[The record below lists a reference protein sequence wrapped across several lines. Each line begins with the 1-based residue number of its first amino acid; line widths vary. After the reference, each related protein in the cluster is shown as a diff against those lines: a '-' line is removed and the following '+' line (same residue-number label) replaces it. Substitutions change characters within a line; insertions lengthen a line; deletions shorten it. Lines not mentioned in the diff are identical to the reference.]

1 MITIEQEPQK
11 ITLTSVSEAFE
22 YLQKNLKEDLKLDD
36 DELEELEND
45 ENLYTIGLDS
55 ISMTDLTSRW
65 KRELGIEVKNTD
77 FLREPTLKSW
87 AAFLIE
93 KINEQQSPSS
103 SNETTFQ
110 LYKTNEEQRFERFK
124 LGDIQ
129 NAYLIGR
136 NAELPWGGISC
147 YGYFEMNT
155 KDLNINLLELAVND
169 LVKRHEML
177 RVRVDENGFQKIL
190 PEMTYSLP
198 VYKLEHNPNL
208 QNHLTDI
215 RAQMANQIIPLNT
228 PLFDLRVSEMNNKE
242 WRIHFGM
249 DFIASDALSLRLFW
263 RDLSILYAQRL
274 ENSSGKTPMPEIK
287 ASFRDYLQYIELRKK
302 TDRYEADK
310 TYWLSRI
317 ENLPAPPK
325 LPVKKQINEYG
336 HTAKEFTHFEKT
348 FEKEQWEKFCK
359 HAAHKKLT
367 PTAALMSLFSEVLS
381 AWGAGQHFGL
391 MLTVFERDAVH
402 PDIDKVIGDF
412 THLSLL
418 EVNNLQRSV
427 GENAQALQWQM
438 QEDLE
443 HKSFSALEVVKE
455 LNRANP
461 KANLF
466 YPVVFTSALGLSKD
480 ENDLGDAT
488 VFGEIGYSSS
498 QTPQVWLDSQVM
510 TKNGNMV
517 VAWDVLNT
525 IFLNGL
531 AAEMFEA
538 YTNLIETAVQ
548 EVSFWESTL
557 DDLRPGHQ
565 RYLHGLVNQT
575 QYSYPESLLHEQI
588 LEQAKEEPNRVA
600 IVFKE
605 KSYTYQQL
613 VEKANHIST
622 LLQQN
627 NIQKGARIVVQM
639 QKSFES
645 IAVILGIVQYGASY
659 IPMSHNNPQARTV
672 EIIQQAEAQGFITD
686 QEFKTDEIQT
696 KNFLHLRDSDITWEK
711 VDFKQPV
718 ILPEDTAYIIFT
730 SGSTGKPKGVVIT
743 HKAANN
749 TILDVNK
756 RFGVTQ
762 DDAVLGLSAYSFDL
776 SVYDIFGILGIG
788 GKLVIPT
795 EEERIDPKIWKSL
808 IIEHKVTLWNTV
820 PALFNILLDSI
831 SEQNNITLEKVF
843 LSGDWIPLSTFD
855 RMKKL
860 LPKANLISMGGAT
873 EASIWSNFYEVKQI
887 KEDWSSIPYGYP
899 LSNQEF
905 YILDESGRP
914 CPTFVKGKLH
924 IAGKGLAVAYWG
936 REDLTQKAF
945 YVHPTLNIRLYDT
958 GDYGQYIEE
967 GIIEFLGRKDDQLK
981 INGYRIE
988 IAEIQMAFQKCN
1000 PNLDP
1005 VILPIGEKA
1014 ANKKLVAYVKTTV
1027 ETFSE
1032 SDLKKQ
1038 LANYL
1043 PPYIIPDSIIALAD
1057 YPVTSNGKI
1066 DRNKLIQ
1073 QATEQSSSRSE
1084 KSGAKKENKDS
1095 KKQYGLIHPVLKV
1108 VREVFDLPELNEQD
1122 QFSELGISSI
1132 DIIRLANQLETS
1144 FLDRPAVGDMVR
1156 LDSTAELIDYYE
1168 EKNIRFE
1175 EVAPVNAQLVSGDI
1189 QPIPSQFLLYTP
1201 EQMKYLNELKL
1212 IDKLDDR
1219 QLYKKS
1225 RIAKRK
1231 DLASNNRI
1239 SLAEIKSPDL
1249 YSQWR
1254 KSYRSF
1260 IDKTISFEEFKGYLN
1275 LCSAQALDQK
1285 QRFNYASSGGIYPVQ
1300 IYLTVFKNK
1309 VENVKEGYYYFD
1321 PYSQEL
1327 VLISDENS
1335 ISPTQLNFNHEWLDQ
1350 GAFAVHMVAD
1360 MEAVYPVYQKESL
1373 KFCMLE
1379 GGLISQLLEADGVH
1393 YNVGSCQLGG
1403 YDFEQIRA
1411 HLKLSVQHF
1420 YIHTLIAGA
1429 IDFQSEK
1436 TIMLK
1441 ERESLEWQKHT
1452 AILNS
1457 LIASCDQKEVQ
1468 LWVEEDKLK
1477 FKAPEGALDNE
1488 LLEKLKSNKAY
1499 LIAYLQSETYKTD
1512 QKRYER
1518 FELTPIQSA
1527 FLMGRDANFELGN
1540 VGSHYYSELKWPN
1553 LDVQKLE
1560 KVVHH
1565 IIGLHDALRTV
1576 IYEDGTQR
1584 VLPGQPEYQIKISN
1598 ENPAEIRNQRSHH
1611 KYRLGQWPM
1620 FHFEVSQPDTADT
1633 ILHLSV
1639 DLLLLDAWS
1648 ADLLMREI
1656 IKAYQDQDVKKPA
1669 YTFKQY
1675 IADEKK
1681 WHIEHP
1687 QFIQKAETYWAS
1699 KLNDIPAGPSL
1710 PFKKPLSE
1718 IEQPQFRR
1726 YKFAVSDE
1734 AIEILN
1740 TKAAQYKLSAT
1751 AVFATV
1757 FSKLLSQWS
1766 GGKALTLNMTLFNRL
1781 GLHPDVN
1788 EVMGDFTNVALI
1800 SYFPEDKATFLQEAT
1815 AIQEQIWQ
1823 AVEHR
1828 AKNGLEVLRSL
1839 NKNNPGKAVMPVVY
1853 TSLLSSESA
1862 AIENNFFPEGVKEV
1876 YAVSQTPQV
1885 VIDHQIYRRGDEYL
1899 INLDVVEEAFDLQQL
1914 EEIIGLYEAWLH
1926 QIVKAE
1932 NWEIQLHSI
1941 SFKNQLLKTNID

>member
-1 MITIEQEPQK
+1 MTTIEQIPQK
-11 ITLTSVSEAFE
+11 ITLKNISEAFE
-22 YLQKNLKEDLKLDD
+22 YLQKNLMEELKLDK
-36 DELEELEND
+36 DELEELEDD
-45 ENLYTIGLDS
+45 ENLYTLGLDS

-77 FLREPTLKSW
+77 FLREPTLESW

-93 KINEQQSPSS
+93 KIEEQNNPTSS
-103 SNETTFQ
+103 GDATLQ
-110 LYKTNEEQRFERFK
+110 LYQNDEKHRFERFK
-124 LGDIQ
+124 LGEIQ
-129 NAYLIGR
+129 NAYLVGR

-155 KDLNINLLELAVND
+155 KDLNLNALQLAVNA

-190 PEMTYSLP
+190 PEMTYTLP
-198 VYKLEHNPNL
+198 VYKLENNPNL
-208 QNHLTDI
+208 QNHLVSI
-215 RAQMANQIIPLNT
+215 REQMANQIMQLHN

-263 RDLSILYAQRL
+263 RDLSILYSQQI
-274 ENSSGKTPMPEIK
+274 ENTTVKIPMPEIK
-287 ASFRDYLQYIELRKK
+287 ASFRDYLQYVELRKK
-302 TDRYEADK
+302 SDRYEGDK
-310 TYWLSRI
+310 AYWLGRI
-317 ENLPAPPK
+317 NNLPAPPK
-325 LPVKKQINEYG
+325 LPVKKQISEYG
-336 HTAKEFTHFEKT
+336 HTAKEFTHFEQT
-348 FEKEQWEKFCK
+348 FEKEQWDKFCK
-359 HAAHKKLT
+359 HAAQKKLT
-367 PTAALMSLFSEVLS
+367 PTAALMSIFSEVLS

-391 MLTVFERDAVH
+391 MLTVFERDPVH

-418 EVNNLQRSV
+418 SVNCLKRTV

-443 HKSFSALEVVKE
+443 HKSFSAIEVVKE
-455 LNRANP
+455 LNRVNP
-461 KANLF
+461 SADLF

-480 ENDLGDAT
+480 ENDLGDPS
-488 VFGEIGYSSS
+488 VFGEVGYSSS

-525 IFLNGL
+525 IFPFGL
-531 AAEMFEA
+531 AAEMFET

-548 EVSFWESTL
+548 EISFWESTL
-557 DDLRPGHQ
+557 DDLRPGQQ

-575 QYSYPESLLHEQI
+575 QYSYPEYLLHEQI
-588 LEQAKEEPNRVA
+588 LEHAKEDPNREA

-605 KSYTYQQL
+605 TSYSYQQL
-613 VEKANHIST
+613 VEKANHISAV
-622 LLQQN
+622 LQKN
-627 NIQKGARIVVQM
+627 NIPKGARIVVQM

-645 IAVILGIVQYGASY
+645 VAVILGIVQYGAAY

-672 EIIQQAEAQGFITD
+672 EIIQQSEAHGFITD
-686 QEFKTDEIQT
+686 QEFELNEIQT
-696 KNFLHLRDSDITWEK
+696 KNFLHLKESDLTWGK
-711 VDFKQPV
+711 IDFEQPV
-718 ILPEDTAYIIFT
+718 ILPDDIAYIIFT
-730 SGSTGKPKGVVIT
+730 SGSTGKPKGVVIS
-743 HKAANN
+743 HKAATN

-756 RFGVTQ
+756 RFGVSK
-762 DDAVLGLSAYSFDL
+762 DDAVLGVSAYSFDL

-795 EEERIDPKIWKSL
+795 EEERIDPKEWKSL
-808 IIEHKVTLWNTV
+808 LIKHQITLWNSV
-820 PALFNILLDSI
+820 PALFNILLDSLSDSNTI
-831 SEQNNITLEKVF
+831 PLEKVF

-860 LPKANLISMGGAT
+860 LPETSLVSMGGAT

-914 CPTFVKGKLH
+914 CPSFVKGKLH

-936 REDLTQKAF
+936 REDLTQQAF
-945 YVHPTLNIRLYDT
+945 YVHPTLHIRLYDT

-1000 PNLDP
+1000 PTLDP

-1014 ANKKLVAYVKTTV
+1014 ANKKLVAYVKATV

-1032 SDLKKQ
+1032 SALKKQ
-1038 LANYL
+1038 LAAYL
-1043 PPYIIPDSIIALAD
+1043 PPYIIPDSIIPLAS
-1057 YPVTSNGKI
+1057 YPVTNNGKI

-1073 QATEQSSSRSE
+1073 LATEKTVAHSE
-1084 KSGAKKENKDS
+1084 KSNAEKRLKNNQN
-1095 KKQYGLIHPVLKV
+1095 QYGAVHPVLKV
-1108 VREVFDLPELNEQD
+1108 VREVFDLPELSVQD

-1156 LDSTAELIDYYE
+1156 LDSTAELIAYYE
-1168 EKNIRFE
+1168 EKDIHFE
-1175 EVAPVNAQLVSGDI
+1175 EIDSVNAQIVSGNM
-1189 QPIPSQFLLYTP
+1189 QAIPPQFLLYTP
-1201 EQMKYLNELKL
+1201 EQMKYLNGLKF

-1219 QLYKKS
+1219 QSYKKS
-1225 RIAKRK
+1225 RVAKRK

-1239 SLAEIKSPDL
+1239 SLSETKTTDL
-1249 YSQWR
+1249 PGEWR

-1260 IDKTISFEEFKGYLN
+1260 LDKVVSFEEFKGYLN
-1275 LCSAQALDQK
+1275 LCSAQAMDQNH
-1285 QRFNYASSGGIYPVQ
+1285 RFNYASSGGIYPVQ
-1300 IYLTVFKNK
+1300 IYLTVFKDK

-1327 VLISDENS
+1327 VLISSENV
-1335 ISPTQLNFNHEWLDQ
+1335 ISPTQLNFNHQWLEQ

-1379 GGLISQLLEADGVH
+1379 GGLISQLLESDGAH
-1393 YNVGSCQLGG
+1393 YNIGSCQLGG
-1403 YDFEQIRA
+1403 YDFEQIKA
-1411 HLKLSVQHF
+1411 YLNLSVQHF

-1436 TIMLK
+1436 AAMQTA
-1441 ERESLEWQKHT
+1441 RETLEWQKHIH
-1452 AILNS
+1452 ILNS
-1457 LIASCDQKEVQ
+1457 LVAECDQKKVQ
-1468 LWVEEDKLK
+1468 LWVEEGKLK

-1488 LLEKLKSNKAY
+1488 LLEKLKSNKTY
-1499 LIAYLQSETYKTD
+1499 LIAYLQSETFKEY
-1512 QKRYER
+1512 QKRHER
-1518 FELTPIQSA
+1518 FDLTPIQAA
-1527 FLMGRDANFELGN
+1527 FLMGRDNNFELGN
-1540 VGSHYYSELKWPN
+1540 VGSHYYSELKWPH
-1553 LDVQKLE
+1553 LDVAKLE
-1560 KVVHH
+1560 KVVNQ
-1565 IIGLHDALRTV
+1565 IINLHDALRTV

-1584 VLPGQPEYQIKISN
+1584 VLPGQPEYHIKISD
-1598 ENPAEIRNQRSHH
+1598 EKPQKIRDQRSHH
-1611 KYRLGQWPM
+1611 KYPLGQWPM
-1620 FHFEVSQPDTADT
+1620 FHFEVSQVNTADT

-1656 IKAYQDQDVKKPA
+1656 IKAYQDQAVKKPN

-1675 IADEKK
+1675 IADEKA
-1681 WHIEHP
+1681 WHLEHT

-1699 KLNDIPAGPSL
+1699 KLKDMPAGPAL

-1718 IEQPQFRR
+1718 IEQPQFKR
-1726 YKFAVSDE
+1726 YTFAVSDE
-1734 AIEILN
+1734 AIAILN
-1740 TKAAQYKLSAT
+1740 TKAGHYKLSAT
-1751 AVFATV
+1751 AVFATL
-1757 FSKLLSQWS
+1757 FSKLLSHWS

-1781 GLHPDVN
+1781 SLHPDVN

-1800 SYFPEDKATFLQEAT
+1800 SYFPHHDATFLNEAA

-1828 AKNGLEVLRSL
+1828 AKNGLEVLRTL

-1862 AIENNFFPEGVKEV
+1862 DIENNFFPKGVKEV

-1914 EEIIGLYEAWLH
+1914 EEIIALYETWVH
-1926 QIVKAE
+1926 QIAKAE
-1932 NWEIQLHSI
+1932 TWEIQLHSTSLI
-1941 SFKNQLLKTNID
+1941 NQF